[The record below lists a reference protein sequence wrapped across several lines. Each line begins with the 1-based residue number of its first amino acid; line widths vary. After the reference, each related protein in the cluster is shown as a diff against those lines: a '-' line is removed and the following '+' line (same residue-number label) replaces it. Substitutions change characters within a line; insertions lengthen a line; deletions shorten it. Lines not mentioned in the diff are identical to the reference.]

1 MDNNFE
7 KNLKDLIKTNIQIP
21 DDVNTKIQNTYKKI
35 GNANKPFNIKKLTSI
50 AASLILVVTLGGNI
64 WAYSQ
69 NKDNIFSWILQALNI
84 EKEYNN
90 NSQLINKSSQS
101 DKTTITIT
109 DAGLDNNTLIVGY
122 HVITDKNLNNT
133 FILNG
138 EKRIVYENTNI
149 NLLYKSCY
157 EQFNNQIITKI
168 SDNEYIVY
176 EMFDVSAYQLADNF
190 TLITNINSIDNYIT
204 NGASEFLYENNNSIQ
219 GNWDFK
225 IDISKHNNAL
235 KSSEYAINDF
245 SITLDDG
252 EVIELVNANISNIT
266 TSLTFYQGQYEMAHY
281 TVELIDSND
290 NIILEKN
297 LRTLSG
303 GISKILT
310 RTLDTN
316 ETITI
321 NIYKYDLGSN
331 KIVQGSK
338 KFNLSTYGKTNN
350 NENKFSY
357 SKTIFKDIILEL
369 PSDWKAHDYS
379 ADKPSRMLIDIKRK
393 INNNRSTYDTDIRV
407 TAYNYTEDFKNKYSL
422 EELNDIL
429 QICLSLDYILTD
441 EFNIYIHGTNDECV
455 LSYNE
460 VKDLINDKIKNIS
473 KNGKT
478 INKDTLRI
486 VEGFKILS
494 SNKTKIG
501 NIEAYKTVFSSNY
514 EDTKEVYLFIYKNNI
529 YQINIS
535 LSSYCID
542 EIQNIIKTINFN

>member
-1 MDNNFE
+1 M
-7 KNLKDLIKTNIQIP
+7 
-21 DDVNTKIQNTYKKI
+21 
-35 GNANKPFNIKKLTSI
+35 
-50 AASLILVVTLGGNI
+50 
-64 WAYSQ
+64 
-69 NKDNIFSWILQALNI
+69 ILQALNI

-316 ETITI
+316 
-321 NIYKYDLGSN
+321 
-331 KIVQGSK
+331 
-338 KFNLSTYGKTNN
+338 
-350 NENKFSY
+350 
-357 SKTIFKDIILEL
+357 
-369 PSDWKAHDYS
+369 
-379 ADKPSRMLIDIKRK
+379 
-393 INNNRSTYDTDIRV
+393 
-407 TAYNYTEDFKNKYSL
+407 
-422 EELNDIL
+422 
-429 QICLSLDYILTD
+429 
-441 EFNIYIHGTNDECV
+441 
-455 LSYNE
+455 
-460 VKDLINDKIKNIS
+460 
-473 KNGKT
+473 
-478 INKDTLRI
+478 
-486 VEGFKILS
+486 
-494 SNKTKIG
+494 
-501 NIEAYKTVFSSNY
+501 
-514 EDTKEVYLFIYKNNI
+514 
-529 YQINIS
+529 
-535 LSSYCID
+535 
-542 EIQNIIKTINFN
+542 